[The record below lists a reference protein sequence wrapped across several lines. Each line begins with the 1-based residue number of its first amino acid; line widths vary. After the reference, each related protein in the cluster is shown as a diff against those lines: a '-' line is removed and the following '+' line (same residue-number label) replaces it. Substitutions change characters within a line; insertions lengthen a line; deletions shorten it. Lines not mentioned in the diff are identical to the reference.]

1 MQIEVVAAIIRKG
14 DMIFATQRGYGDY
27 KDGWEF
33 PGGKMETGETP
44 EEALRREICEELE
57 TRITVESLLQTVE
70 WDYPQFHLTMHCYWC
85 RIESGNLTL
94 KEHEA
99 ARWLA
104 KDELESVAW
113 LPADLT
119 LLPAIQTAL

>member
-1 MQIEVVAAIIRKG
+1 
-14 DMIFATQRGYGDY
+14 
-27 KDGWEF
+27 
-33 PGGKMETGETP
+33 
-44 EEALRREICEELE
+44 
-57 TRITVESLLQTVE
+57 
-70 WDYPQFHLTMHCYWC
+70 MHCYWC